1 MAEMK
6 FTETRLEE
14 LEPPEKG
21 EIAAADT
28 DTRGLAVRVLAGGAK
43 TYFVRYRLG
52 GRGSP
57 ERRMTLGRVGEVP
70 LAQARLMAQAA
81 LVVARQGRDPS
92 SERRKA
98 AVASAAKPKA
108 TLTDLIDAHERDQ
121 GARGVLSAAD
131 NAKSLKREFT
141 ATLSRDPGTITRQE
155 IVAVLDKVRD
165 GVPGH
170 AAPRPG
176 SVANLRARI
185 HGLLAWAENTGRV
198 ASNVMSGYRSKRR
211 SRAELLEVQ
220 AQTGGVML
228 DMSEISALWRACEDP
243 RINHS
248 FGAYVKLLILTGC
261 RRGEMAQARLSWI
274 TLARGEK
281 PAFLNIPAT
290 ITKNGK
296 PHAVPLPPLA
306 AGVVASVGRFM
317 DRDPLVTPGARSR
330 STGKTATISGWS
342 KSWPKLLKI
351 AEGYGL
357 ARKCAPHDLRRS
369 FRSHLTRLA
378 VRDAVAE
385 AALNHVPK
393 DTLIAIY
400 NKHDFLDERIEA
412 AARWS
417 EEIAFALGRAP
428 PVSAEVVAL
437 RLAARTAKRR
447 SLTAHAA
454 AAQ

>member
-1 MAEMK
+1 MAAMKVK
-6 FTETRLEE
+6 FTEARLAE
-14 LEPPEKG
+14 LEPPAKDEY
-21 EIAAADT
+21 AASDT
-28 DTRGLAVRVLAGGAK
+28 DTRGLAVRVQAGGAK

-81 LVVARQGRDPS
+81 LVAARQGRDPS
-92 SERRKA
+92 GERRKA

-141 ATLSRDPGTITRQE
+141 ATLSRDPCTITRQE

-211 SRAELLEVQ
+211 SRAERLEAQ

-228 DMSEISALWRACEDP
+228 DMPEISALWRACEDP
-243 RINHS
+243 RINQS

-274 TLARGEK
+274 TPARGEN

-317 DRDPLVTPGARSR
+317 DRDPLVTPDARSR

-342 KSWPKLLKI
+342 KSGPSCSRSPR
-351 AEGYGL
+351 ATASRAS
-357 ARKCAPHDLRRS
+357 ARRTIC
-369 FRSHLTRLA
+369 
-378 VRDAVAE
+378 
-385 AALNHVPK
+385 
-393 DTLIAIY
+393 
-400 NKHDFLDERIEA
+400 
-412 AARWS
+412 
-417 EEIAFALGRAP
+417 
-428 PVSAEVVAL
+428 AEVSDRIWRGSRSGML
-437 RLAARTAKRR
+437 SPKRR
-447 SLTAHAA
+447 
-454 AAQ
+454 